1 MIYPFL
7 TASLPELHPGKAP
20 AMTLEEFDALA
31 AEHLDSA
38 AVAKL
43 DGKLPF
49 HRELA
54 RFGEY
59 VAYRSAVIRANRLN
73 RSGNFPVPE
82 EFYGEVDFA
91 ANSLAVAAPADRE
104 LQLDALIWRKLDDL
118 ELGHEMDLTHL
129 GIYRM
134 RLQMLQKYARRDE
147 KTALLNFENALEKLS
162 ADFNEP

>member
-7 TASLPELHPGKAP
+7 TASLPDLTPGKAP
-20 AMTLEEFDALA
+20 EITLEEFDALT
-31 AEHLDSA
+31 AEHLGSA
-38 AVAKL
+38 AAKL

-49 HRELA
+49 HREVA
-54 RFGEY
+54 RFSDY

-73 RSGNFPVPE
+73 RSGNFTPPE

-91 ANSLAVAAPADRE
+91 AGFLATATPADRE
-104 LQLDALIWRKLDDL
+104 LRLDALLWQKLDEL
-118 ELGHEMDLTHL
+118 EIGHDMDLTHL

-134 RLQMLQKYARRDE
+134 RLEMLQKYARRDE
-147 KTALLNFENALEKLS
+147 KTALQNFEAALEKLS